1 MKKMWKL
8 AVVALAAFA
17 FVACGG
23 STEKKAK
30 NVEEGCATATT
41 ACDCT
46 AEKKAEPSVKDYANE
61 FAQKMCNAAK
71 SNDVAKV
78 EKLENEIDKYVDGLD
93 EEKAEEFEQAF
104 TKKCAELA
112 SQAIDEFGL

>member
-23 STEKKAK
+23 ST
-30 NVEEGCATATT
+30 
-41 ACDCT
+41 
-46 AEKKAEPSVKDYANE
+46 EKKAEPSVKDYANE

-71 SNDVAKV
+71 SNDVAKIQ
-78 EKLENEIDKYVDGLD
+78 KLENEIDKYVDGLD
-93 EEKAEEFEQAF
+93 EKKAEEFEQAF

>member
-1 MKKMWKL
+1 MIMKKMWRL
-8 AVVALAAFA
+8 AVVALAVFA

-23 STEKKAK
+23 STEKKA
-30 NVEEGCATATT
+30 
-41 ACDCT
+41 
-46 AEKKAEPSVKDYANE
+46 EPSVKDCANE

-93 EEKAEEFEQAF
+93 EERPRNSSRLLQRSVLNWQA
-104 TKKCAELA
+104 KL
-112 SQAIDEFGL
+112 

>member
-23 STEKKAK
+23 ST
-30 NVEEGCATATT
+30 
-41 ACDCT
+41 
-46 AEKKAEPSVKDYANE
+46 EKKAEPSVKDYANE

-93 EEKAEEFEQAF
+93 EEKAEEFEQAYL
-104 TKKCAELA
+104 KKCLEL
-112 SQAIDEFGL
+112 GLQEQ